1 MTTTPT
7 SPAVAE
13 VIVSATGVSKRFAR
27 FHRRATSFKERLIRR
42 EQGVKEDFW
51 ALRDVNLVVRR
62 GETVGITGPNGSGKS
77 TLLKVLS
84 GILRPTSGEI
94 RVNGRVASLLELG
107 AGFDGELTGRENVY
121 LNSALLGVPKAETDR
136 LFDKI
141 VDFSELSDFIDNPV
155 KHYSSGMYIRL
166 GFAVAVHVDP
176 DLLIIDEVL
185 AVGDAAFQQKCID
198 RIRLFQREGK
208 TILFVS
214 HSASQVTSLCSRA
227 LLLDHGSVLFDG
239 APEATVARLNELLG
253 VDRVDRR
260 DEGVVRVSEA
270 HLVDPSTEVA
280 PDSFRTGAEALFTAT
295 LQWTVRD
302 PLPAPAEL
310 DLEFAV
316 GGETVAVV
324 RPAPYRLPP
333 DSPASGRTNL
343 RWLIPALPDATGEVA
358 LRLTVHCANSQLAI
372 AEIPGLHLLRGQV
385 VAIDGEPSVLVT
397 PDAVVV

>member
-1 MTTTPT
+1 MITTPT
-7 SPAVAE
+7 SPDGAE

-27 FHRRATSFKERLIRR
+27 FHRRATSFKERMIRR

-51 ALRDVNLVVRR
+51 ALRDVDLVVRR

-84 GILRPTSGEI
+84 GILRPTSGDVQ
-94 RVNGRVASLLELG
+94 VNGRVASLLELG

-141 VDFSELSDFIDNPV
+141 VEFSELSDFIDNPV

-214 HSASQVTSLCSRA
+214 HSSSQVTSLCSRA
-227 LLLDHGSVLFDG
+227 LLLDHGCVVFDG
-239 APEATVARLNELLG
+239 TPEATVSRLHEVLG
-253 VDRVDRR
+253 VDRVERR
-260 DEGVVRVSEA
+260 DEGVVSVAEA
-270 HLVDPSTEVA
+270 HLVDPSTDLTPET
-280 PDSFRTGAEALFTAT
+280 FRSGAEALFKAT
-295 LQWTVRD
+295 LQWTVPD
-302 PLPAPAEL
+302 PLSAAAEL
-310 DLEFAV
+310 DLEFVV
-316 GGETVAVV
+316 GGETVVVV

-333 DSPASGRTNL
+333 DSPATGQTSL

-358 LRLTVHCANSQLAI
+358 LRLTVHCANHQLAI
-372 AEIPGLHLLRGQV
+372 AEIAGLHLLRGEV
-385 VAIDGEPSVLVT
+385 VAIDGQPSVVAA
-397 PDAVVV
+397 PDTVVV